1 MPKPTR
7 RVFPFSKH
15 RSRIADLVSRPICE
29 SPQTKAHNTPQ
40 KRSRPL
46 RRSSQVNLPVTHNFD
61 ALADMLA
68 QWAKA
73 VRRKQ
78 RRAEARSLE
87 SRERPW
93 QPRSE
98 HFVAIGP
105 PKRRSAAQR
114 AITTRC
120 SEPRR
125 LSTLAFYE
133 AILTKTQVF
142 RARSA
147 GRKEFE
153 VADTCDQS
161 SARCRDRPT
170 FLEGGARAFASK
182 GARVLSPRERRT
194 PHFYNPAKSR
204 RSEIV

>member
-46 RRSSQVNLPVTHNFD
+46 RRSSQVNLHVTHNFD

-73 VRRKQ
+73 VRREQ
-78 RRAEARSLE
+78 RRAEARCLE

-105 PKRRSAAQR
+105 PKRRRRRSARSRRAAVSRVVSLLSRSTRLSSRKLKCFVREAQAVKNSRWPTR
-114 AITTRC
+114 AI
-120 SEPRR
+120 
-125 LSTLAFYE
+125 
-133 AILTKTQVF
+133 
-142 RARSA
+142 RAR
-147 GRKEFE
+147 
-153 VADTCDQS
+153 
-161 SARCRDRPT
+161 
-170 FLEGGARAFASK
+170 RAAATAPRSSK
-182 GARVLSPRERRT
+182 GAPVLSLRRGRACFHRESDE
-194 PHFYNPAKSR
+194 PHIFITR
-204 RSEIV
+204 RSRAKVR